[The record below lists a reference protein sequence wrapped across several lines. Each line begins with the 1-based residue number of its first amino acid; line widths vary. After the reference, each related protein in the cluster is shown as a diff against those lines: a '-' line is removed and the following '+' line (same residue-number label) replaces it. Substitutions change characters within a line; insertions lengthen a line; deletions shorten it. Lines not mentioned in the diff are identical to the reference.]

1 MLNKTSTVTGC
12 ISFFFCGHFDSI
24 HSGVCFCLFTK
35 ILFNMNC
42 YVCYQGRSFLSLT
55 KKCYL
60 TSNSLNFFH
69 LILYTKSAYH
79 FLKMRKLSYS
89 KIFKAI
95 LIRLAQ
101 TLVNVRVTEMLEF
114 SISLLVVFQF
124 MLYSLFFSGVKTLS
138 R

>member
-1 MLNKTSTVTGC
+1 MTSC
-12 ISFFFCGHFDSI
+12 ISFFAATLTPYVRMSAFAFSRN
-24 HSGVCFCLFTK
+24 SFF
-35 ILFNMNC
+35 
-42 YVCYQGRSFLSLT
+42 YVCYQERSFSSLT

-69 LILYTKSAYH
+69 FILYTKSAYH
-79 FLKMRKLSYS
+79 FMKMRKLSYS

-95 LIRLAQ
+95 RVSWVPI
-101 TLVNVRVTEMLEF
+101 LVNVRVTEMLEF
-114 SISLLVVFQF
+114 PISLLVVFQF